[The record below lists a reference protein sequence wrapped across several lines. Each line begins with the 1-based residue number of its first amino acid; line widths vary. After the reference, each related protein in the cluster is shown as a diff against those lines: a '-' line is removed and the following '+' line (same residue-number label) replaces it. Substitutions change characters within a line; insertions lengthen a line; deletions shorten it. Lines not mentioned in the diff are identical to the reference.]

1 MSFYGLQLVMRGPQ
15 GRLGWYGLFASAVV
29 TLVVLWWTAVGAQI
43 NAQNLINGVPYMLDF
58 LSRMMPPNL
67 EFLEK
72 LWKPALESLQ
82 VAIWGTILGVVLAL
96 PLTVF
101 AARNLTP
108 HPAVFHATRQVLNVM
123 RGINEI
129 ILALIFVAAIGLGP
143 FAGVLALAIHG
154 AGMLGKFFAEAIE
167 DIEEGPVEAFR
178 SAGVGRYKTFLFAV
192 LPQVLPAW
200 LGTIFYRLET
210 NVRQSTVLGMVGA
223 GGIGFELVSSM
234 KLFQY
239 QDTAMC
245 ILVILIMVL
254 LADLVSSRVRARIR

>member
-1 MSFYGLQLVMRGPQ
+1 MSFGDLQLVLRQPQ
-15 GRLGWYGLFASAVV
+15 GRFGWWGTGGITIAILAIVYWAAIGS
-29 TLVVLWWTAVGAQI
+29 QI
-43 NAQNLINGVPYMLDF
+43 NATNLWNGIPYMWDF
-58 LSRMMPPNL
+58 LVRMMPPNL
-67 EFLEK
+67 GFLDR

-82 VAIWGTILGVVLAL
+82 VAIWGTLLGVIISV
-96 PLTVF
+96 PLCFF

-108 HPAVFHATRQVLNVM
+108 HPLVYQATRQVLNCL

-154 AGMLGKFFAEAIE
+154 AGMLGKFFAEAME
-167 DIEEGPVEAFR
+167 DIDEGPLEAFR
-178 SAGVGRYKTFLFAV
+178 SAGAGPFKTFFFGV
-192 LPQVLPAW
+192 LPQVMPAW

-234 KLFQY
+234 KLFKY
-239 QDTAMC
+239 EDTATC
-245 ILVILIMVL
+245 ILVILAMVL
-254 LADLVSSRVRARIR
+254 VTDMISSRVRAHIR

>member
-1 MSFYGLQLVMRGPQ
+1 MSTSGLQLVVNPPS
-15 GRLGWYGLFASAVV
+15 GRLGWWGTILGAALVATVLLVSAQ
-29 TLVVLWWTAVGAQI
+29 GAQI
-43 NAQNLINGVPYMLDF
+43 SPENLVKGVPYMWDF
-58 LSRMMPPNL
+58 LVRMMPPHL
-67 EFLEK
+67 GFLEK
-72 LWKPALESLQ
+72 LWKPALESLY
-82 VAIWGTILGVVLAL
+82 VAIWGTILGVVIAL
-96 PLTVF
+96 PFTFF
-101 AARNLTP
+101 AARNLAP
-108 HPAVFHATRQVLNVM
+108 NRVVFQAMRQMLNAM

-143 FAGVLALAIHG
+143 FAGVLALGVHG

-167 DIEEGPVEAFR
+167 DIDEGPVEAFR
-178 SAGVGRYKTFLFAV
+178 SAGVGRFKTIVFGI

-210 NVRQSTVLGMVGA
+210 NVRQATVLGMVGA

-245 ILVILIMVL
+245 ILVILAMVL
-254 LADLVSSRVRARIR
+254 LADLFSSRVRAMIR

>member
-1 MSFYGLQLVMRGPQ
+1 MSIAGFELVVRPPQNRFGWWGLL
-15 GRLGWYGLFASAVV
+15 AAAVIA
-29 TLVVLWWTAVGAQI
+29 LVVLWWTAVGAQI
-43 NAQNLINGVPYMLDF
+43 NGQNLINGVPYMADF
-58 LSRMMPPNL
+58 IARMMPPN
-67 EFLEK
+67 FAFIDR
-72 LWKPALESLQ
+72 LWKPAIESLQ
-82 VAIWGTILGVVLAL
+82 VAVWGTIFGVILAL
-96 PLTVF
+96 PICVF
-101 AARNLTP
+101 AARNLSP
-108 HPAVFHATRQVLNVM
+108 HPAIYHFMRQVLNVM

-167 DIEEGPVEAFR
+167 DIDDGPLEAFK
-178 SAGVGRYKTFLFAV
+178 SAGVGHFKTILFGV
-192 LPQVLPAW
+192 LPQVMPAW

-210 NVRQSTVLGMVGA
+210 NVRQSTILGMVGA

-245 ILVILIMVL
+245 ILVILAMVL
-254 LADLVSSRVRARIR
+254 VTDLVSSRVRAHIR